1 MGPHTVLPAPLA
13 TVARCS
19 FCSGSRSRITN
30 FAMTSFMPRSC
41 VKISDTVVF
50 GICKSASSSHTVNDP
65 PLLIAAC
72 THSTFSGVQLVEGF
86 LECGSLS
93 TDSQASLKHFGT
105 LLSALHSLHRPKSL
119 LNHPNSFCRGMF
131 KLNAKFDADS
141 FLYSLSHFECDGH
154 TVHMLIQRCLLPP
167 LSGTVKSS
175 LFTHAHSSPLSLAAR
190 LHRCCANDSHYSN
203 NGWTFSR
210 WTSYSFWQA
219 R

>member
-1 MGPHTVLPAPLA
+1 
-13 TVARCS
+13 
-19 FCSGSRSRITN
+19 
-30 FAMTSFMPRSC
+30 MPRSC

-141 FLYSLSHFECDGH
+141 LLFWLSHFECNNH
-154 TVHMLIQRCLLPP
+154 TVHMLNQWHLLAP
-167 LSGTVKSS
+167 LTRSVKSS
-175 LFTHAHSSPLSLAAR
+175 LFMQAHSSPLSLAAR
-190 LHRCCANDSHYSN
+190 LHQSHTNHSRYIN
-203 NGWTFSR
+203 NGWTFPGQTCLRNLGSYFSEVGICHLNE
-210 WTSYSFWQA
+210 WT
-219 R
+219 